1 MFLIFLVIFY
11 TREYNRCAAEY
22 CEGGWLSVFFPIW
35 IGGEVI
41 IMETFLEL
49 VREIV
54 KGMVREVTAHFL
66 RKHVLEN
73 EKTTLRRHKQQGG
86 SHKEK

>member
-1 MFLIFLVIFY
+1 
-11 TREYNRCAAEY
+11 
-22 CEGGWLSVFFPIW
+22 
-35 IGGEVI
+35 
-41 IMETFLEL
+41 METFLEL
-49 VREIV
+49 VREVV
-54 KGMVREVTAHFL
+54 KGMVREITAHFL